1 MVLQREHNI
10 FSYLH
15 RQLQMRDRGR
25 FPCPQTCNADS
36 LQNML
41 ASCGG
46 LCSIIIDEAN
56 LLAKIPT
63 PGLETLPQL
72 FRQLK
77 HMQKDHSKQGIASI
91 KLLVR
96 KTSQA
101 CES

>member
-15 RQLQMRDRGR
+15 RQLRDRGR
-25 FPCPQTCNADS
+25 FPYPQTRNADS

-41 ASCGG
+41 ASCDG
-46 LCSIIIDEAN
+46 LCSIIINEAN

-63 PGLETLPQL
+63 PDLETLLQL

-77 HMQKDHSKQGIASI
+77 HMQKDHSKQGVASI
-91 KLLVR
+91 MLLG
-96 KTSQA
+96 TEDLS
-101 CES
+101 SL